1 MKEIKDIMGL
11 KKSYKYAMPRFI
23 AGSMPEYMIK
33 FDEKDEG
40 VLVEN
45 FTEPEAEELGNYVT
59 NTDSNVFVIKTNSL
73 TQEQSGAL
81 LSRYSRTALNG
92 RRLLLKEF
100 IPNKDR
106 GREFFESWL
115 VDYGDDS
122 IQEMAGGIP
131 LSCEFVSNV
140 AAKEIEDSRFGSYIE
155 KSSRYVSFDKKL
167 PNGEYMFYKDPD
179 IMQSR
184 HNDEYLSLMRGL
196 FDSYTKYIE
205 PMVKEIKEANPF
217 ESQTFRVGEVTI
229 TPTALTKNIEE
240 EQNITEQDL
249 KKSYGNAI
257 KANALDF
264 MRDYLPM
271 ATLTHVGISCNARS
285 YENIILKL
293 GASPL
298 SECTWTGKRM
308 HEELSKIVPSLLK
321 RIPEKHGKS
330 QLSFLKD
337 KNLKSIEEVKAI
349 LSERKGGIDK
359 NNVLLTDYTGIN
371 SKDPDAQAQTLLSA
385 AIIYKYGEGNS
396 FSQSLEISGAMDQS
410 ARSKLISNYSGKR
423 ENRRQRLGRAFENI
437 DYLFD
442 FCGRVGIYRDL
453 QRHRIG
459 TQERQ
464 RFSVKLG
471 YNTRDEYAR
480 IGIKDDYEG
489 KMAEVESLFNK
500 LSERMPFQAQYV
512 VTYGFNARWYYR
524 MNARQFAHMVEL
536 RTTPAGHPD
545 YRQLMQQAYYK
556 INEVHPSIAKHF
568 DFVDLSESKL
578 GRLNS
583 EIRIAIKK
591 KAFK

>member
-1 MKEIKDIMGL
+1 MP
-11 KKSYKYAMPRFI
+11 KSI
-23 AGSMPEYMIK
+23 AGSMPEYRIK
-33 FDEKDEG
+33 FDENDEG
-40 VLVEN
+40 VLVEDL
-45 FTEPEAEELGNYVT
+45 TEAEAEELSNYVT
-59 NTDSNVFVIKTNSL
+59 NNDSNVFAIKTNSL

-81 LSRYSRTALNG
+81 LSRYSRTTLNG

-100 IPNKDR
+100 LPNKDR

-167 PNGEYMFYKDPD
+167 PNGEYMFYKDPE

-184 HNDEYLSLMRGL
+184 HSDEYLELMRSL
-196 FDSYTKYIE
+196 FDSYSRHIE
-205 PMVKEIKEANPF
+205 PMAKEIREANAF
-217 ESQTFRVGEVTI
+217 ESQTFRIGDLAI
-229 TPTALTKNIEE
+229 KPTDLTKSIEE
-240 EQNITEQDL
+240 SQNVTEQDL
-249 KKSYGNAI
+249 KKAYENAI

-293 GASPL
+293 ESSPL
-298 SECTWTGKRM
+298 SECAWIGKRI
-308 HEELSKIVPSLLK
+308 HLELSKIVPSLLK
-321 RIPEKHGKS
+321 RIPERHGRS
-330 QLSFLKD
+330 QLSFLKE
-337 KNLKSIEEVKAI
+337 KNLKSIDEVKAI
-349 LSERKGGIDK
+349 LSASKTSIDK
-359 NNVLLTDYTGIN
+359 SDVLLVDCTGVS
-371 SKDPDAQAQTLLSA
+371 SKDPDIKAQTILAA
-385 AIIYKYGEGNS
+385 AIIYRYGEGNS
-396 FSQSLEISGAMDQS
+396 FSQSMEISGAMPYQS
-410 ARSKLISNYSGKR
+410 RSELISNYSGKR
-423 ENRRQRLGRAFENI
+423 GNRRQRLGRAFENI

-471 YNTRDEYAR
+471 YNTREEYER
-480 IGIKDDYEG
+480 IGIKDDYES
-489 KMAEVESLFNK
+489 KMSNVISLFNK

-512 VTYGFNARWYYR
+512 VTYGFNSRWYYR
-524 MNARQFAHMVEL
+524 MNARQFAHMAEL

-545 YRQLMQQAYYK
+545 YRRLMQLAYHK
-556 INEVHPSIAKHF
+556 INDVHPSVARHF
-568 DFVDLSESKL
+568 DFVDLSESKI